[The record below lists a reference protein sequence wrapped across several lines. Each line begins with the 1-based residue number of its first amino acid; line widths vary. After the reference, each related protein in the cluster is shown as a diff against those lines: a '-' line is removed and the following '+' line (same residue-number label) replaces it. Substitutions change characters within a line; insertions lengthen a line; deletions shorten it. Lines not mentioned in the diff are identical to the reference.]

1 MLKNS
6 EIITKQISSIF
17 GWGVKF
23 SFVVSESASVISLF
37 TFKVSSFKTGK
48 ASTKLFLL
56 SKSEE
61 ISGGISDFR
70 LSAYIF
76 ILNYYITVIWIL
88 YISI

>member
-1 MLKNS
+1 M
-6 EIITKQISSIF
+6 
-17 GWGVKF
+17 GWEVKF

-37 TFKVSSFKTGK
+37 TFNVSSFIIGK
-48 ASTKLFLL
+48 ASTELCLL

-61 ISGGISDFR
+61 ISGGISDFL

-76 ILNYYITVIWIL
+76 ILSNYLTVIKIL